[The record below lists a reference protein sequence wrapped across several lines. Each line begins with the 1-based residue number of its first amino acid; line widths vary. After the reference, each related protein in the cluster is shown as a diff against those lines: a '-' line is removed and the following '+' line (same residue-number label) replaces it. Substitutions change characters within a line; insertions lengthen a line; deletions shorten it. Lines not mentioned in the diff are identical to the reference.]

1 MEVTLTPVITTI
13 LAVVVVA
20 GITSTTVATREVVA
34 VGHMV
39 VESLLMYNVRFI
51 TSMVMRQPIVIN
63 L

>member
-39 VESLLMYNVRFI
+39 
-51 TSMVMRQPIVIN
+51 MRQPIVIN